1 MKNVWLAFVVLGV
14 SSPLWAQSGSLERT
28 QEAEAKREAEAKQ
41 AAMQL
46 YQQDYQKMV
55 GEVRARVAV
64 EAKITTGAPYSGEAI
79 TESNQVL
86 ADGNRIS
93 RKTVTRV
100 YRDGEG
106 RTRREEI
113 DEAGAVITV
122 SIVDP
127 VAHVSYVLDP
137 ASRSAYR
144 DPVRIAMPVE
154 GGGGR
159 GIMRRSLDGPG
170 SPPAEVEARLKV
182 MAEEAAKA
190 KAASP
195 VPPPPPPPPLPGT
208 KVAIEAA
215 DSKSALHE
223 DLGKQTIEGVV
234 ANGSRATT
242 TIAAGAIG
250 NLQPIKVV
258 SEQWF
263 SPDLQ
268 VFVMTKH
275 NDPRS
280 GETTYRLQNIVRAE
294 PDRSLFTIPADYTLQ
309 ESGIREPQMK

>member
-1 MKNVWLAFVVLGV
+1 MKKVWTAFVVLAL
-14 SSPLWAQSGSLERT
+14 SAPLTAQRGAIERT
-28 QEAEAKREAEAKQ
+28 QDADAKQ
-41 AAMQL
+41 TQL
-46 YQQDYQKMV
+46 YQKMV
-55 GEVRARVAV
+55 GEVRSRIAV
-64 EAKITTGAPYSGEAI
+64 EAKITAGAPYSAEAI

-93 RKTVTRV
+93 RKLLTRV

-113 DEAGAVITV
+113 DDAGAVVSV

-144 DPVRIAMPVE
+144 DPVRIAMPVD
-154 GGGGR
+154 GAGR
-159 GIMRRSLDGPG
+159 GSLGVRRSPDGPG
-170 SPPAEVEARLKV
+170 SPPVEVQDRMK
-182 MAEEAAKA
+182 MTAEELAKA
-190 KAASP
+190 KAASTI
-195 VPPPPPPPPLPGT
+195 PPPPPPPPLPGA
-208 KVAIEAA
+208 KAAIEEAVSKNAA
-215 DSKSALHE
+215 HE
-223 DLGKQTIEGVV
+223 DLGRQTIEGVA
-234 ANGSRATT
+234 ANGSRSTT

-263 SPDLQ
+263 SPELQ
-268 VFVMTKH
+268 VLVMTKH

-280 GETTYRLQNIVRAE
+280 GETIYRLQNIVRAE
-294 PDRSLFTIPADYTLQ
+294 PDRSLFTVPGDYTLK
-309 ESGIREPQMK
+309 ESGIRQPLR